1 MNPEKISVPDLQ
13 AQLESLFDAVW
24 LYERQWEID
33 ERFDLILGNKRR

>member
-1 MNPEKISVPDLQ
+1 MNTEKTSAPDLQ

-24 LYERQWEID
+24 LCERQWEID

>member
-1 MNPEKISVPDLQ
+1 MNTEKTSAPDLQ

-24 LYERQWEID
+24 HCERQWEID